1 MDFLNVLFLAAGG
14 TALVPIIIHLVQRRR
29 VQQVIFGSLRF
40 LRKTPHRVI
49 HRRRFEE
56 FLLVLLRALALAL
69 AAVAFA
75 RPLFQGALDAHAEG
89 KRGTGEEAVLLLVD
103 NSYSMNAGGRLERAK
118 QEALKFLREVDP
130 AAKVGVAACSSQ
142 FDELCPVGSKASQ
155 AEEAVKNI
163 KPSWRGTKLA
173 LALNQ
178 AGRLLARADRRESR
192 RRIVLVS
199 DFHASAW
206 QERADWTMPA
216 GIDLEIRNVASR
228 PVPNVFIERVAVPRL
243 VVAGG
248 FVEVITANI
257 RNLTEKPM
265 GDAVVTFRVG
275 GEVKAA
281 QSVNIRPGEEA
292 PVRFRHKFAEPG
304 DVTGSLAVRAADGM
318 PDDNAAHFCVHVTP
332 RVHVLLVNADRAEK
346 MVLNDGLFLTTALVP
361 EAGDAVSPFEVRQV
375 GPEEMKPADLDGVD
389 VVLLVNVSK
398 VPAAVTRAA
407 AQVPEA
413 RDAEFTSPLGRFVA
427 AGGGIGFI
435 CGSKVDPEEFNQT
448 FGGLAPCRLARLA
461 MEAGD
466 PPVVINQVDL
476 RHEIFAEFAQPHSG
490 DFSLAEFSQYF
501 LVTDSLRAQ
510 VPARFSSKD
519 AHPAILERV
528 FGQESQVA
536 AKPKEG
542 DEEQGRSRPKGK
554 SILLVSSMDLEWNN
568 LCLKSVFVPF
578 VHQLAKRLC
587 ARQTGSVRNFVVSE
601 EITYAVPKGAG
612 EVRLRRQADGSAAP
626 GDAKAAAAPKA
637 GEAEWEKPVELKVQP
652 AGEGGAVTFAPEKPG
667 IYELVYNTGAARFA
681 VNLDPKEPDFR
692 PLDTRLLLATVQK
705 GPAVEAPQAS
715 GGGSVAAKSTV
726 REQIEN
732 RQKIWWYVLAAVLA
746 ALAAEMWLAARIGR
760 A

>member
-1 MDFLNVLFLAAGG
+1 MDFLNVLFL
-14 TALVPIIIHLVQRRR
+14 TA
-29 VQQVIFGSLRF
+29 
-40 LRKTPHRVI
+40 
-49 HRRRFEE
+49 
-56 FLLVLLRALALAL
+56 
-69 AAVAFA
+69 
-75 RPLFQGALDAHAEG
+75 
-89 KRGTGEEAVLLLVD
+89 
-103 NSYSMNAGGRLERAK
+103 
-118 QEALKFLREVDP
+118 
-130 AAKVGVAACSSQ
+130 
-142 FDELCPVGSKASQ
+142 
-155 AEEAVKNI
+155 
-163 KPSWRGTKLA
+163 
-173 LALNQ
+173 
-178 AGRLLARADRRESR
+178 
-192 RRIVLVS
+192 
-199 DFHASAW
+199 
-206 QERADWTMPA
+206 
-216 GIDLEIRNVASR
+216 
-228 PVPNVFIERVAVPRL
+228 
-243 VVAGG
+243 
-248 FVEVITANI
+248 
-257 RNLTEKPM
+257 
-265 GDAVVTFRVG
+265 
-275 GEVKAA
+275 
-281 QSVNIRPGEEA
+281 
-292 PVRFRHKFAEPG
+292 
-304 DVTGSLAVRAADGM
+304 
-318 PDDNAAHFCVHVTP
+318 
-332 RVHVLLVNADRAEK
+332 
-346 MVLNDGLFLTTALVP
+346 ALVP

-413 RDAEFTSPLGRFVA
+413 RDAEFASLLGRFVA

-435 CGSKVDPEEFNQT
+435 CGSKVNPEEFNQT

-466 PPVVINQVDL
+466 PPVVINQIDL
-476 RHEIFAEFAQPHSG
+476 MHEIFAEFAQPHSG

-528 FGQESQVA
+528 FGQESQGA
-536 AKPKEG
+536 PKPKEG
-542 DEEQGRSRPKGK
+542 DEEQGRPRPKGK
-554 SILLVSSMDLEWNN
+554 SILLVSSMELEWNN

-601 EITYAVPKGAG
+601 EITYAVPKDAG
-612 EVRLRRQADGSAAP
+612 EVRLRRQADESAAP
-626 GDAKAAAAPKA
+626 GDAKAAAPPKA
-637 GEAEWEKPVELKVQP
+637 GEAEWEKPIELKVQQ

-667 IYELVYNTGAARFA
+667 IYELVYNNGAAHFA

-732 RQKIWWYVLAAVLA
+732 RQKVWWYVLAAVLA